1 MQAINGVLY
10 LEPFPLNHS
19 QNTVASSSRDL
30 FASELSPQKNY
41 YGGCWSLYIYSIM
54 INLMNVTLSYLKTD
68 CLLILFLGWFLPSFS
83 FHHLISLNWKSIII
97 PQHNSDISSDLLNSL
112 LLDTSVFFIRSISC
126 AFNTKV
132 VSKTNSKKGNL
143 FISIRGSKLKW
154 PNFGS

>member
-1 MQAINGVLY
+1 MARTWMQAINGVLY

-19 QNTVASSSRDL
+19 QNTVASRDL

-41 YGGCWSLYIYSIM
+41 YNGGCWSFYIYNIM

-68 CLLILFLGWFLPSFS
+68 CLLILFLAWFLPSFS

-112 LLDTSVFFIRSISC
+112 LLDASVFFIRFISC

-132 VSKTNSKKGNL
+132 VSKTLNSKK
-143 FISIRGSKLKW
+143 FKVKPIQ
-154 PNFGS
+154 P